1 MGDLIVSYEV
11 LDDDFDDKREVMM
24 SACGVGNGEKLE
36 KFDELITTVCAGYT
50 SKKDFVRT
58 YLK

>member
-1 MGDLIVSYEV
+1 MTFDV
-11 LDDDFDDKREVMM
+11 LNDDFDDKREVMM

-36 KFDELITTVCAGYT
+36 LFDELSTTVCSGYT
-50 SKKDFVRT
+50 SKKDFART